1 MTRIEA
7 DLVGRPGSRHITRI
21 EAAAVVAVVLV
32 ATWVVATAVPAWSEV
47 AWAGGVLVLLALA
60 LVMVTARA
68 VALRQARRTPFH
80 SLLVARS
87 IPPARPADLER
98 IERLS
103 GWVAYSQHDFSHR
116 LKPMI
121 VALIRRRLQIS
132 RGIQLAEGEVPPP
145 ELLSPELMAL
155 ISPTAQQSSSSI
167 TTADL
172 NRALDEIEA
181 L

>member
-7 DLVGRPGSRHITRI
+7 V
-21 EAAAVVAVVLV
+21 AAVVVVV
-32 ATWVVATAVPAWSEV
+32 IATWVVATALPAWSEV

-60 LVMVTARA
+60 LAALA
-68 VALRQARRTPFH
+68 VRTIGLRQSRRTPFQRMQKRYE
-80 SLLVARS
+80 LR
-87 IPPARPADLER
+87 PARPADLER
-98 IERLS
+98 IERLA

-132 RGIQLAEGEVPPP
+132 RGIELADGEVPSPGV
-145 ELLSPELMAL
+145 LSPELTAL
-155 ISPTAQQSSSSI
+155 IAPTSEQLAASI
-167 TTADL
+167 TTTDL
-172 NRALDEIEA
+172 NRALDEIET